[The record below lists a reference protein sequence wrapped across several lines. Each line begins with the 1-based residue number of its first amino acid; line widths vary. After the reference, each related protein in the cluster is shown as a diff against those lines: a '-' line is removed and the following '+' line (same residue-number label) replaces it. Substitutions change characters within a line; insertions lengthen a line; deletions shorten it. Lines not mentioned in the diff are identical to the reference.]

1 MGEGEFGR
9 SSVDSASGLTIDDVL
24 IISCDRYSP
33 WNGSDTGRPDH
44 VWADLPGRVGA
55 RMLVY
60 CEHEPVMSAD
70 SYRFGSVEFIRPDLT
85 LGDRVGVLLETA
97 RDLWRAVTIDRRLAL
112 GFLPLYVARY
122 LWREGRRRSL
132 SPHLAR
138 MQVAR
143 RVLSHELRRRSP
155 RVALFHGEFDN
166 WGLAVAQACRDVGVI
181 PVAVQ
186 HGPIS
191 RSNEQYSNLRRI
203 EPFIASALLCM
214 SESEVEKWAG
224 LPIPVGVLGSRRVRW
239 NLPDLALT
247 DDRGAE
253 SLEHRLL
260 IVPPSMDSERFRTAV
275 MSHREV
281 PVDVKP
287 HPLHR
292 EGWAADHVRV
302 VDGELNELLPRYEV
316 VVTGSPNAQISL
328 AMLDKPYIRI
338 RSSDSADWD
347 SESGGAAFDSLDE
360 VLDRAAEPDWLRSV
374 CARHLPEGQ
383 IPPDVST
390 ESLVPAVARALG

>member
-33 WNGSDTGRPDH
+33 WNGIDTGRPDH

-70 SYRFGSVEFIRPDLT
+70 DYRFGSVEFLRPNLT
-85 LGDRVGVLLETA
+85 LRDRGGVLLETA
-97 RDLWRAVTIDRRLAL
+97 RDLWRAVTIDRRLGL
-112 GFLPLYVARY
+112 GLRPLYVARY
-122 LWREGRRRSL
+122 LWRWGRRRPL

-166 WGLAVAQACRDVGVI
+166 WGIAVAQACREAGVI

-191 RSNEQYSNLRRI
+191 RSNEQYSDLEQI
-203 EPFIASALLCM
+203 QSFIASALLCV

-253 SLEHRLL
+253 PLEHRLL

-292 EGWAADHVRV
+292 EGWTADHVRV

-316 VVTGSPNAQISL
+316 VVTGSPNAQIAL
-328 AMLDKPYIRI
+328 ATLNKPYIRI
-338 RSSDSADWD
+338 LSSDSADWD
-347 SESGGAAFDSLDE
+347 SESGGVAFDSLDQ
-360 VLDRAAEPDWLRSV
+360 VLDRAVEPDWLQSV
-374 CARHLPEGQ
+374 CARHVPDRQ
-383 IPPDVST
+383 IPSDVSA
-390 ESLVPAVARALG
+390 ERLVSAVTGALR

>member
-1 MGEGEFGR
+1 MGEGEFGG

-33 WNGSDTGRPDH
+33 WNGIDTGRPDH

-60 CEHEPVMSAD
+60 CEHEPLMSAD

-122 LWREGRRRSL
+122 LWRGGRRRPL

-166 WGLAVAQACRDVGVI
+166 WGIAVARACRDAGVI

-191 RSNEQYSNLRRI
+191 RSAEQYSDLEQI
-203 EPFIASALLCM
+203 QSFIASALLCV

-253 SLEHRLL
+253 LLEHRLL

-292 EGWAADHVRV
+292 EGWTADHVRV
-302 VDGELNELLPRYEV
+302 VDGELNDLLLNYDV
-316 VVTGSPNAQISL
+316 VVTGSPNAQIAL

-347 SESGGAAFDSLDE
+347 SESGGVAFESLDE
-360 VLDRAAEPDWLRSV
+360 VLDRAVEPDWLRSV

-383 IPPDVST
+383 IPPDVSA

>member
-85 LGDRVGVLLETA
+85 LGDRVGVCLETA

-122 LWREGRRRSL
+122 LWRGGRRRPL

-166 WGLAVAQACRDVGVI
+166 WGIAVAQACREAGVI

-191 RSNEQYSNLRRI
+191 RSNEQYSDLEQI
-203 EPFIASALLCM
+203 QSFIASALLCV

-224 LPIPVGVLGSRRVRW
+224 LPIPVGLLGSRRVRW
-239 NLPDLALT
+239 NLPDSDSA

-253 SLEHRLL
+253 PLEHRLL

-275 MSHREV
+275 LRHPEL

-292 EGWAADHVRV
+292 DNWAADHVRV
-302 VDGELNELLPRYEV
+302 VDGELNELLPRYDV

-328 AMLDKPYIRI
+328 AMLEKPYIRI

-347 SESGGAAFDSLDE
+347 SESGGVAFDSLDE
-360 VLDRAAEPDWLRSV
+360 VLNRAADRDWLSSA
-374 CARHLPEGQ
+374 CARHVPTGH
-383 IPPDVST
+383 IPPDVGT
-390 ESLVPAVARALG
+390 EDLLSALTRAIA

>member
-1 MGEGEFGR
+1 
-9 SSVDSASGLTIDDVL
+9 
-24 IISCDRYSP
+24 
-33 WNGSDTGRPDH
+33 
-44 VWADLPGRVGA
+44 
-55 RMLVY
+55 
-60 CEHEPVMSAD
+60 MSAD

-122 LWREGRRRSL
+122 LWRGGRRRPL

-166 WGLAVAQACRDVGVI
+166 WGIAVAQACREAGVI

-191 RSNEQYSNLRRI
+191 RSNEQYSDLEQI
-203 EPFIASALLCM
+203 QSFIASALLCV

-239 NLPDLALT
+239 NLHDLALT
-247 DDRGAE
+247 DVGGAGP
-253 SLEHRLL
+253 LEHRPL

-275 MSHREV
+275 MSHRGV

-292 EGWAADHVRV
+292 EGWTADHVRV

-316 VVTGSPNAQISL
+316 VVTGSPNAQIAL
-328 AMLDKPYIRI
+328 AMLNKPYIRI

-347 SESGGAAFDSLDE
+347 SESGGVAFDSLAE
-360 VLDRAAEPDWLRSV
+360 VLNRAVEPDWLRSE
-374 CARHLPEGQ
+374 CARHLPDGQ
-383 IPPDVST
+383 IPPDVSAD
-390 ESLVPAVARALG
+390 SFLSAVTWALS

>member
-1 MGEGEFGR
+1 MGEGDFGG

-33 WNGSDTGRPDH
+33 WNGTDTERPDH

-60 CEHEPVMSAD
+60 CEREPVMSAD

-85 LGDRVGVLLETA
+85 LVDRVGVCLETA

-112 GFLPLYVARY
+112 GLGPVHVARY
-122 LWREGRRRSL
+122 LWRWMRRRPL
-132 SPHLAR
+132 SPYLAR

-143 RVLSHELRRRSP
+143 RVLSRELRRRSP

-166 WGLAVAQACRDVGVI
+166 WGIAVAQACRDAGVI

-191 RSNEQYSNLRRI
+191 RSNEQYSNLKRI
-203 EPFIASALLCM
+203 ETFIASALLCV

-224 LPIPVGVLGSRRVRW
+224 LPIPAGVLGSRRVRW

-247 DDRGAE
+247 DDRRAE
-253 SLEHRLL
+253 VLEPRLL

-292 EGWAADHVRV
+292 EGWVADHVRV
-302 VDGELNELLPRYEV
+302 VDGELNELLPRYDV
-316 VVTGSPNAQISL
+316 VVTGSPNAQIAL
-328 AMLDKPYIRI
+328 AMLEKPYIRV

-347 SESGGAAFDSLDE
+347 SECGGVAFDSLDE
-360 VLDRAAEPDWLRSV
+360 VLDRAVEPDWLRSV
-374 CARHLPEGQ
+374 CARHVPDGQ

-390 ESLVPAVARALG
+390 DSLVSAVARLLG